1 LRRLSPTI
9 VLALT
14 AGVIAGCGGHG
25 ATGTT
30 AATRT
35 GKPAKPSTSQDSSP
49 GARARAVAFARAV
62 NLRASD
68 VPGLRVSHRKP
79 KHSASERETERRL
92 ERCVGISSSDQ
103 LLEAGSSDFE
113 RTGGISQFS
122 VSSNVSVSRS
132 ATIAHR
138 ELARLRGSHA
148 RACLQHYL
156 ALLLRGPS
164 FRGAAVGPV
173 RVQEGTPPATGA
185 NGSVGMRISTSITV
199 RRIPIPFYMDILG
212 FVYGPA
218 EVSLMSTGVPIPF
231 PAPTQQRLFLAL
243 LARAVTRHP

>member
-1 LRRLSPTI
+1 M
-9 VLALT
+9 
-14 AGVIAGCGGHG
+14 
-25 ATGTT
+25 
-30 AATRT
+30 
-35 GKPAKPSTSQDSSP
+35 
-49 GARARAVAFARAV
+49 
-62 NLRASD
+62 
-68 VPGLRVSHRKP
+68 
-79 KHSASERETERRL
+79 
-92 ERCVGISSSDQ
+92 GISSSDQ

-132 ATIAHR
+132 SAIARR
-138 ELARLRGSHA
+138 ELARLRSSHA
-148 RACLQHYL
+148 KACLQHYL
-156 ALLLRGPS
+156 GLLLRGPS
-164 FRGAAVGPV
+164 FHGAAIGPV
-173 RVQEGTPPATGA
+173 RIQEGTPPAAGV